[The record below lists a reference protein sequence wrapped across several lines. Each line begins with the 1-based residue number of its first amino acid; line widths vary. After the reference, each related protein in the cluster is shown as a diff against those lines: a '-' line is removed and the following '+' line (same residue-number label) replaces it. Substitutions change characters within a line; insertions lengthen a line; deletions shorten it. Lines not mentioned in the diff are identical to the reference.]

1 MCADFGE
8 SMKNPYEKHTT
19 AAMHR
24 KSPKENG
31 LVNFS
36 PVQPPHTREIFAAN
50 YLFNSRATPLRR
62 WRKHNTIERSR
73 NGT

>member
-1 MCADFGE
+1 MCADVGE
-8 SMKNPYEKHTT
+8 SMKNTYEKHTT

-36 PVQPPHTREIFAAN
+36 PVQPPHTRERFAAN
-50 YLFNSRATPLRR
+50 
-62 WRKHNTIERSR
+62 
-73 NGT
+73 